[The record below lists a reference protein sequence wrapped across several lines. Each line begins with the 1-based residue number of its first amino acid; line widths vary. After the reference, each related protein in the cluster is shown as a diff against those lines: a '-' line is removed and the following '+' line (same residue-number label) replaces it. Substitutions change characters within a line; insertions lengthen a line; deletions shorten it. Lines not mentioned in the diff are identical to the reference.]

1 MYDYQRIIDKY
12 YPAGSPL
19 RDIYMRHCRS
29 VANLALDIARRKGL
43 DLSPADIEAAA
54 MLHDIGI
61 VRTDAPGIHC
71 HGSEPYL
78 AHGRIGADLLRAE
91 GAPEEYARVAE
102 RHTGAGLT
110 PEDVARMSPML
121 PPDRSYMAQTLL
133 ERLVCYADKFYSKS
147 GDMKIKP
154 LERVRASLAKFGEG
168 ASERFERL
176 HEEFG

>member
-61 VRTDAPGIHC
+61 VRT
-71 HGSEPYL
+71 E

-121 PPDRSYMAQTLL
+121 PPDRSYMPQTLL

-176 HEEFG
+176 HQEFG

>member
-78 AHGRIGADLLRAE
+78 AHGRIGADLLAGQVRRGCIGAFRAPSP
-91 GAPEEYARVAE
+91 GIWLKAAL
-102 RHTGAGLT
+102 GLT
-110 PEDVARMSPML
+110 HVLTIRWQIPN
-121 PPDRSYMAQTLL
+121 
-133 ERLVCYADKFYSKS
+133 
-147 GDMKIKP
+147 
-154 LERVRASLAKFGEG
+154 
-168 ASERFERL
+168 
-176 HEEFG
+176 

>member
-121 PPDRSYMAQTLL
+121 PPDRSYMPQTLL

-147 GDMKIKP
+147 GDMKI
-154 LERVRASLAKFGEG
+154 LSLI
-168 ASERFERL
+168 
-176 HEEFG
+176 HI

>member
-71 HGSEPYL
+71 HDSEPYL

-121 PPDRSYMAQTLL
+121 PPDRSYMPQTLL